1 MLFKLDVARSNL
13 YSATVKVDDSP
24 IEISEGNEGF
34 SRYVTELSEGYH
46 HIEVK
51 ISTIVQ
57 KKGDGLFTSGLNLAL
72 FSTDSIL
79 GDSKT
84 VKYSYDIKAG
94 ENKDTLYLD
103 HNGSYVSSLT
113 NAEVL
118 HMSSYD
124 EYDYKDFKELIR
136 FSSFFL
142 APVIIFAAVM
152 CLLYAI
158 LFPSVLGEKYMLLKQ
173 ILVGIVGGGFFA
185 LGISL
190 IVKVI
195 KLSKMLKKHKSREDK
210 YDKL

>member
-1 MLFKLDVARSNL
+1 MLFKLDVALSNL
-13 YSATVKVDDSP
+13 YSATVKIDDSP

-34 SRYVTELSEGYH
+34 SRYVAELSEGYH

-51 ISTIVQ
+51 ISIIVQ

-79 GDSKT
+79 ADSKT

-118 HMSSYD
+118 HISSDD